1 VELSLLRAGWAG
13 GYRDRVRRLLVP
25 ARALAYLASGIPVG
39 LLVLVLVPPLAATGV
54 GLLGVAL
61 IGVPVGAVERYRL
74 RLVDPRPAPSP
85 HGGPGPAASGLRSEA
100 SRDDRSGP
108 PGEAR
113 GPEWSLGAFR
123 APDPR
128 ERSERR
134 RLRPL
139 WREAATWQELGFA
152 LLMAV
157 LLWPLELI
165 VVTFAVTLSGLT
177 LFAPLVVALAPA
189 GAVPNGARL
198 AHDGLIWLV
207 PPLGVLVTIG
217 MAYAVTVL
225 AKARAALAR
234 AVLVGSPDLVELT
247 RSRSRLVRGFDD
259 ERRRIE
265 RDLHDGVQQRLL
277 ALSVTL
283 GLARTEPGA
292 GELVVA
298 AHEESKA
305 ILEQL
310 RQLVRGIHPWI
321 LTDRGLPAA
330 IDELAGRLAVPV
342 RTDVALPGRFPGI
355 VESTA
360 YFVVSEA
367 LANVDRHSGA
377 GQASVTGRYAGGVLT
392 VDVRDDGRGGADPD
406 RGTGLRGLAD
416 RAEAAGA
423 RLLVASPP
431 GGPTL
436 LRLEIPCT
444 PAPG

>member
-1 VELSLLRAGWAG
+1 
-13 GYRDRVRRLLVP
+13 VRRLLVP
-25 ARALAYLASGIPVG
+25 VRALAYLASGIPVG

-54 GLLGVAL
+54 GLLAVAL
-61 IGVPVGAVERYRL
+61 LGVPVGAVERYRL
-74 RLVDPRPAPSP
+74 RLVDPRPARSP
-85 HGGPGPAASGLRSEA
+85 HGS
-100 SRDDRSGP
+100 
-108 PGEAR
+108 
-113 GPEWSLGAFR
+113 
-123 APDPR
+123 
-128 ERSERR
+128 
-134 RLRPL
+134 RPL
-139 WREAATWQELGFA
+139 LREAATWQELGFA

-157 LLWPLELI
+157 LLWPLELV
-165 VVTFAVTLSGLT
+165 VVTFTVALSGLT

-198 AHDGLIWLV
+198 AHDGLIWYL
-207 PPLGVLVTIG
+207 PPLGVFVTIG
-217 MAYAVTVL
+217 LAYAVTVL

-283 GLARTEPGA
+283 GLARVEPGA
-292 GELVVA
+292 GALVAA

-423 RLLVASPP
+423 RLLVASPA

-444 PAPG
+444 PAG